1 MLWGTA
7 LLTGLVGLYVIVTQC
22 PATCQLSQEDTETLM
37 ELHNSYRGQVVPS
50 ATYMRKVKWDEKL
63 KILAEGYAVKC
74 MWEPNPDLEL
84 LNMGENL
91 FVSNEPLD
99 LNMTMEKWFLEH
111 LDYDYNNNSCQED
124 RMCGH
129 YTQMVWADSH
139 SVGCAAHRCDTIE
152 GLSFEKVNFLVCN
165 YYPKDKFKD
174 EKPYEQ
180 GEWCSKCP
188 DNVPQCDQN
197 LCVPYAPESSDE
209 PDVEEPD
216 APDPSD
222 KPDVEEPDAL
232 EPSEEPDVEK
242 ETTESSTPHRE
253 LVYEGDETGT
263 EPGDEEDEEETGTEP
278 GDEEETGTQP
288 GDEED
293 EEETGTQPGDEEDD
307 KETGTQPGDEEETGT
322 EPGDEEDEEET
333 GTHPGDEE
341 ETGMEPGDEEEEE
354 EWEGEERAAERE
366 KERTRNQPPA
376 NAGKITTPLLLV
388 TSLMALLS
396 VGL

>member
-174 EKPYEQ
+174 EKPYEE

-188 DNVPQCDQN
+188 DNVPRCDQN
-197 LCVPYAPESSDE
+197 LCVPDAPEPSEEPDVEEPDAPAPSDE

-216 APDPSD
+216 ASDPSD
-222 KPDVEEPDAL
+222 EADVEEPDAL

-242 ETTESSTPHRE
+242 ETTESFTPHTATATE
-253 LVYEGDETGT
+253 PGYEEEGDETGM
-263 EPGDEEDEEETGTEP
+263 
-278 GDEEETGTQP
+278 QP
-288 GDEED
+288 GDEDNE
-293 EEETGTQPGDEEDD
+293 G
-307 KETGTQPGDEEETGT
+307 
-322 EPGDEEDEEET
+322 
-333 GTHPGDEE
+333 
-341 ETGMEPGDEEEEE
+341 

-376 NAGKITTPLLLV
+376 NAGRITTPLLLV

>member
-174 EKPYEQ
+174 EKPYEE

-197 LCVPYAPESSDE
+197 LCGKNSAPIN
-209 PDVEEPD
+209 
-216 APDPSD
+216 
-222 KPDVEEPDAL
+222 
-232 EPSEEPDVEK
+232 
-242 ETTESSTPHRE
+242 H
-253 LVYEGDETGT
+253 
-263 EPGDEEDEEETGTEP
+263 
-278 GDEEETGTQP
+278 
-288 GDEED
+288 
-293 EEETGTQPGDEEDD
+293 
-307 KETGTQPGDEEETGT
+307 
-322 EPGDEEDEEET
+322 
-333 GTHPGDEE
+333 
-341 ETGMEPGDEEEEE
+341 
-354 EWEGEERAAERE
+354 
-366 KERTRNQPPA
+366 
-376 NAGKITTPLLLV
+376 TTPPPPSSLHLIHSTLSLLCQ
-388 TSLMALLS
+388 TSS
-396 VGL
+396 SPT

>member
-1 MLWGTA
+1 MLWRTA

-50 ATYMRKVKWDEKL
+50 ATDMRKVKWDEKL

-84 LNMGENL
+84 LNTGENL

-99 LNMTMEKWFLEH
+99 LNMTMEKWFMEH

-165 YYPKDKFKD
+165 YYPTGKSKD
-174 EKPYEQ
+174 EKPYEE

-188 DNVPQCDQN
+188 DNVPRCDQN
-197 LCVPYAPESSDE
+197 LCVPDAPEPSEE

-216 APDPSD
+216 ALEPSEE
-222 KPDVEEPDAL
+222 PDVEEPDAL

-242 ETTESSTPHRE
+242 ETTESFTPHTATATE
-253 LVYEGDETGT
+253 PGYEEEGDETGT
-263 EPGDEEDEEETGTEP
+263 
-278 GDEEETGTQP
+278 
-288 GDEED
+288 
-293 EEETGTQPGDEEDD
+293 
-307 KETGTQPGDEEETGT
+307 
-322 EPGDEEDEEET
+322 
-333 GTHPGDEE
+333 
-341 ETGMEPGDEEEEE
+341 EPGDEEEEE

-376 NAGKITTPLLLV
+376 NAGRITTPLLLV

>member
-1 MLWGTA
+1 
-7 LLTGLVGLYVIVTQC
+7 
-22 PATCQLSQEDTETLM
+22 
-37 ELHNSYRGQVVPS
+37 
-50 ATYMRKVKWDEKL
+50 
-63 KILAEGYAVKC
+63 

-84 LNMGENL
+84 LNTGENL

-152 GLSFEKVNFLVCN
+152 GLSFDKVNFLVCN
-165 YYPKDKFKD
+165 YYPTGKFKD
-174 EKPYEQ
+174 EKPYEE

-188 DNVPQCDQN
+188 DNVPRCDQN
-197 LCVPYAPESSDE
+197 LCVPDAPEPSEEPDVEEPDVEEPDAPAPSDE

-222 KPDVEEPDAL
+222 EADVEEPDAL

-242 ETTESSTPHRE
+242 ETTESFTPH
-253 LVYEGDETGT
+253 TATAT
-263 EPGDEEDEEETGTEP
+263 EPGYEEE
-278 GDEEETGTQP
+278 GDETGTQP

-293 EEETGTQPGDEEDD
+293 EEETGT
-307 KETGTQPGDEEETGT
+307 
-322 EPGDEEDEEET
+322 
-333 GTHPGDEE
+333 
-341 ETGMEPGDEEEEE
+341 EPGDEEEEE

-366 KERTRNQPPA
+366 KERTRNQTPA
-376 NAGKITTPLLLV
+376 NAGRITTPLLLV
-388 TSLMALLS
+388 TKIMALLS

>member
-84 LNMGENL
+84 LNTGENL

-165 YYPKDKFKD
+165 YYPTGKFKD
-174 EKPYEQ
+174 EKPYEE

-188 DNVPQCDQN
+188 DNMPRCDQN
-197 LCVPYAPESSDE
+197 LCVPDAPEPSEE

-222 KPDVEEPDAL
+222 EADVEEPDAPD
-232 EPSEEPDVEK
+232 PSDEADVEK
-242 ETTESSTPHRE
+242 ETTESFTPH
-253 LVYEGDETGT
+253 TATATAT
-263 EPGDEEDEEETGTEP
+263 EPGYEEE
-278 GDEEETGTQP
+278 GDETGTQP

-293 EEETGTQPGDEEDD
+293 EEETGT
-307 KETGTQPGDEEETGT
+307 
-322 EPGDEEDEEET
+322 
-333 GTHPGDEE
+333 
-341 ETGMEPGDEEEEE
+341 EPGDEEEEE

-376 NAGKITTPLLLV
+376 NAGRITTPLLLV

-396 VGL
+396 VGM

>member
-50 ATYMRKVKWDEKL
+50 ATYMSKVKWDEKL

-124 RMCGH
+124 KMCGH

-174 EKPYEQ
+174 EKPYEE

-188 DNVPQCDQN
+188 DNVPRCDQN
-197 LCVPYAPESSDE
+197 LCVPDAPETSEE

-216 APDPSD
+216 
-222 KPDVEEPDAL
+222 
-232 EPSEEPDVEK
+232 VEK
-242 ETTESSTPHRE
+242 ATTESFTPYTVNTTEPGHE
-253 LVYEGDETGT
+253 EEGDKTGMQA
-263 EPGDEEDEEETGTEP
+263 GDEEDEEETGTEP
-278 GDEEETGTQP
+278 GYEEEGDKTGMQA

-293 EEETGTQPGDEEDD
+293 EEETGTEPGYEEEGDE
-307 KETGTQPGDEEETGT
+307 TGMQA
-322 EPGDEEDEEET
+322 GDEEDEEET
-333 GTHPGDEE
+333 GT
-341 ETGMEPGDEEEEE
+341 EPGYEEEEE

-376 NAGKITTPLLLV
+376 NAGRITTPLLLV